1 MDWIAYIILEY
12 RWLAEV
18 EFVEF
23 MTFNVESEFLC
34 LFVHGFKSAES
45 RDTLVVANLALRKRP
60 WVAIFCKA
68 PPNPLD
74 KIATREHEMEMERV
88 KQCLQGQHGF
98 ASQMECQWALV
109 PPKDASGFV
118 CGKIWAIARVGD
130 TSDVRKVEEQRL
142 NALSLDE
149 AQAKYFEI
157 AGSMA
162 ANTLGVAQQ
171 LQTGGRGVTKG
182 QYIDATM
189 DCLETGGVFATRYDE
204 WFDAAANVIQKDG
217 SRLVCRLKQTCTP
230 TGAARKY
237 LTTVTDVM
245 ILNYAVGLDVARD
258 GTQSNT
264 QGVWPCKLPID
275 SLPLQRLAMSPDLM
289 TDLSK
294 QTRRHFVTTKAV

>member
-1 MDWIAYIILEY
+1 M
-12 RWLAEV
+12 
-18 EFVEF
+18 
-23 MTFNVESEFLC
+23 
-34 LFVHGFKSAES
+34 G
-45 RDTLVVANLALRKRP
+45 
-60 WVAIFCKA
+60 
-68 PPNPLD
+68 
-74 KIATREHEMEMERV
+74 
-88 KQCLQGQHGF
+88 
-98 ASQMECQWALV
+98 
-109 PPKDASGFV
+109 
-118 CGKIWAIARVGD
+118 
-130 TSDVRKVEEQRL
+130 
-142 NALSLDE
+142 E

-157 AGSMA
+157 AGSLA

-171 LQTGGRGVTKG
+171 LQNGGKGVTKG

-217 SRLVCRLKQTCTP
+217 SRVVCRLKQTCTP

-245 ILNYAVGLDVARD
+245 ILNFAVGLDVARD

-294 QTRRHFVTTKAV
+294 QARRHFVTSNAV